1 MTTDETTQTREGG
14 TDNAPYVL
22 AVLLGD
28 DARYVT
34 LPASGTLVFG
44 RASACD
50 VSCDHP
56 SISREHA
63 RLYVEGAD
71 VRVEDLGGRNG
82 TLVRGARIA
91 KHAPTH
97 VAPGDLVECGEAMLL
112 LRRGVPAA
120 SRPSHGL
127 DVGPE
132 ARWFRREG
140 EEAVQLGRRAA
151 LRLILDAL
159 TERRLAPTVR
169 GLSLEEVFA
178 AGWPGEKARADSAA
192 ARVYTSVQRLR
203 ALGLEGVLLLRDD
216 GYVLSPD
223 VPVCR
228 VSTL

>member
-1 MTTDETTQTREGG
+1 M
-14 TDNAPYVL
+14 
-22 AVLLGD
+22 
-28 DARYVT
+28 
-34 LPASGTLVFG
+34 
-44 RASACD
+44 
-50 VSCDHP
+50 
-56 SISREHA
+56 
-63 RLYVEGAD
+63 
-71 VRVEDLGGRNG
+71 RVEDLGGRNG

-91 KHAPTH
+91 KHTPTH
-97 VAPGDLVECGEAMLL
+97 VAPGDLVECGDAMLL
-112 LRRGVPAA
+112 LRRGLPAA
-120 SRPSHGL
+120 SRPSRGL
-127 DVGPE
+127 EVGPE
-132 ARWFRREG
+132 ARWFRRDDDEV
-140 EEAVQLGRRAA
+140 VQLGRRAA

-169 GLSLEEVFA
+169 GLALEEVFA